1 MLVNVENV
9 ESVARS
15 DNTFGHSVPGRQ
27 GVALVIAVLVAI
39 VIVGG

>member
-27 GVALVIAVLVAI
+27 GVVLVKAVLVATAI
-39 VIVGG
+39 AGG